1 MKNCE
6 ICNEQFTPKNSRQ
19 KFCCKKCQN
28 VHWKIK
34 RRDKKWN
41 YRAPSVG
48 VIKCKTCGNDF
59 KPKINHPKYV
69 YCSDKCRNNSSV
81 TKEYGKQ
88 WRKDNPERC
97 LASSRRTNAKRAK
110 RRKEDP
116 VWKEKENKKTRERV
130 AFRKE
135 TEPGF
140 REKITEKNK
149 QWHIKFAEKNGRHYN
164 SIQKELLKKNN
175 PEKYQ
180 KFKDKAKE
188 RRKRKEAENPELF
201 KLKQSLRG
209 KAWYSK
215 NKEKRQASIK
225 RYRDSLPEG
234 TISRWTKEWAQKN
247 RKKVNLKGANY
258 RAKKLKATPPWL
270 TKEQLDQI
278 EQIYLTCPDGYH
290 VDHIYPIQGENVSGL
305 HVPWNLEHL
314 ESNKNKSKRNR
325 IDNDAFKEVLQKSKK
340 RWGFSGG
347 GLV

>member
-48 VIKCKTCGNDF
+48 IIKCKTCGNDF

-69 YCSDKCRNNSSV
+69 YCSDKCRNNSPVS
-81 TKEYGKQ
+81 KEYGKQ
-88 WRKDNPERC
+88 WEKDNPERT
-97 LASSRRTNAKRAK
+97 LINRRRATAKRTK
-110 RRKEDP
+110 RMREDS
-116 VWKEKENKKTRERV
+116 VLREKVNKRNRERV

-135 TEPGF
+135 NEPGF
-140 REKITEKNK
+140 REQTAEKHK
-149 QWHIKFAEKNGRHYN
+149 QWHVKFAEKNGRHYN
-164 SIQKELLKKNN
+164 SIQRELQKKNH
-175 PEKYQ
+175 PEKYEAWKQ
-180 KFKDKAKE
+180 KCKE
-188 RRKRKEAENPELF
+188 GRKRKEAENPELF
-201 KLKQSLRG
+201 KLNQSLKG
-209 KAWYSK
+209 KRYYYA
-215 NKEKRQASIK
+215 NKEKRLASIK

-234 TISRWTKEWAQKN
+234 TTSRWTKEWAQKN